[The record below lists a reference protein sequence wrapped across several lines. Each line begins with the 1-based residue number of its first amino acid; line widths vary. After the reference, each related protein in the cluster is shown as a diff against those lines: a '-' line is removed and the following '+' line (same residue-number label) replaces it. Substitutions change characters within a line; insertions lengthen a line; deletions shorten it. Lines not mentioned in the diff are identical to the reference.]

1 MVVPNRRTGILNRIL
16 FQFLERPLIA
26 MSEMVKS
33 WTIWTVYR

>member
-1 MVVPNRRTGILNRIL
+1 LFVKTF